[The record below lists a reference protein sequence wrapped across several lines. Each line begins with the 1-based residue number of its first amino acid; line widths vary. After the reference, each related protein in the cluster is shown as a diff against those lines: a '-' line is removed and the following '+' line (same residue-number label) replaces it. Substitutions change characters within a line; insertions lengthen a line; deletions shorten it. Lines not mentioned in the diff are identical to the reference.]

1 MFDRD
6 TSQSKLFGY
15 LNFHASEEAERCLT
29 E

>member
-15 LNFHASEEAERCLT
+15 LNFYALEEAERCLT